1 MPKVERLIVAGSLHP
16 PSPDRGVLIEIWAWM
31 IVLVA
36 ALATL
41 AYWGS

>member
-16 PSPDRGVLIEIWAWM
+16 PRPERGAPIEILACLV
-31 IVLVA
+31 VLAA